1 LSIESFPMESARYAV
16 TRDRSIKLDARIRL
30 ISPALR
36 PMEDQSM
43 VEGHTNC
50 TCPLCCPDK
59 WAINA
64 AAVAQQEYAYSQTGL
79 LSRGDRAT
87 PMEDTLARIELRL
100 QRIEAIL
107 AAHFGHSG
115 GSEHG

>member
-1 LSIESFPMESARYAV
+1 
-16 TRDRSIKLDARIRL
+16 
-30 ISPALR
+30 
-36 PMEDQSM
+36 M

-64 AAVAQQEYAYSQTGL
+64 AAIRNLQYTHSHTGT
-79 LSRGDRAT
+79 LSRGDYSN
-87 PMEDTLARIELRL
+87 PSEDQAARIELRL

-107 AAHFGHSG
+107 AAHFQAKPEGQS
-115 GSEHG
+115 

>member
-1 LSIESFPMESARYAV
+1 
-16 TRDRSIKLDARIRL
+16 
-30 ISPALR
+30 
-36 PMEDQSM
+36 M

-64 AAVAQQEYAYSQTGL
+64 AAVAQQEYAYSQTGML
-79 LSRGDRAT
+79 RYGDHGSAADDQ
-87 PMEDTLARIELRL
+87 MARIELRL

-107 AAHFGHSG
+107 AAHFAHDGK
-115 GSEHG
+115 